1 MAVWLEKG
9 EDIYQITEPV
19 TMLGRNET
27 NHIVLSV
34 DLVSRVHAM
43 IYEKN
48 GIHYVRDLQSHNG
61 TYVNGEKIEEDI
73 ALHDGDVVTVGFDL
87 TFRMGDAPPDGRTQ
101 PRRPSEIY
109 RQMTGDL
116 AGQKPPQEK

>member
-43 IYEKN
+43 IYEKDN
-48 GIHYVRDLQSHNG
+48 IYHVRDLQSHNG
-61 TYVNGEKIEEDI
+61 TYVNGEKIEDDT
-73 ALHDGDVVTVGFDL
+73 ALHDGDIIKVGFDL
-87 TFRMGDAPPDGRTQ
+87 TFRMGDAPPGGRSH
-101 PRRPSEIY
+101 PKRPSEVY

-116 AGQKPPQEK
+116 AGQKPPEEE

>member
-9 EDIYQITEPV
+9 EDTYEIAEPV
-19 TMLGRNET
+19 IMLGRNET

-43 IYEKN
+43 IYEKD
-48 GIHYVRDLQSHNG
+48 GIYYVRDLQSRNG
-61 TYVNGEKIEEDI
+61 TYVNSERIEVDT
-73 ALHDGDVVTVGFDL
+73 ALHDGDIVTVGFDL
-87 TFRMGDAPPDGRTQ
+87 TFRIGDDPPGSRSQT
-101 PRRPSEIY
+101 RRPSEVY

-116 AGQKPPQEK
+116 HGQKHPEE

>member
-9 EDIYQITEPV
+9 EDAYEITEPV
-19 TMLGRNET
+19 IMLGRNET

-43 IYEKN
+43 IYEKD
-48 GIHYVRDLQSHNG
+48 GIYYVRDLQSRNG
-61 TYVNGEKIEEDI
+61 TYLNGERIEEDT
-73 ALHDGDVVTVGFDL
+73 ALHDGDTVKVGFDL
-87 TFRMGDAPPDGRTQ
+87 TFRMGDDPPGGRAQT
-101 PRRPSEIY
+101 RRPSEVY

-116 AGQKPPQEK
+116 RGQKHPEE

>member
-19 TMLGRNET
+19 TMLGRNDT

-43 IYEKN
+43 IYEKDS
-48 GIHYVRDLQSHNG
+48 IYYVRDLQSHNG
-61 TYVNGEKIEEDI
+61 TYVNGEKIKEDT
-73 ALHDGDVVTVGFDL
+73 ALHDGDIVKIGFEL
-87 TFRMGDAPPDGRTQ
+87 TFRMGDAPQGGRSQ
-101 PRRPSEIY
+101 PRRPSEVF
-109 RQMTGDL
+109 RQVTGDL
-116 AGQKPPQEK
+116 AGQKIPEQE